1 MYVVLMIELNKKRTK
16 TMIYWAINLERN
28 RYNDNETN
36 DFFNF
41 SLSFIRHG
49 ISIHVLFCCDYSWIN
64 HV

>member
-1 MYVVLMIELNKKRTK
+1 MSVGLMIELNKKRTK
-16 TMIYWAINLERN
+16 TMIYWTINLERN

-41 SLSFIRHG
+41 SLSFIRHD
-49 ISIHVLFCCDYSWIN
+49 IANHVLFCCDNSWIN